1 MRGWGS
7 ESLALEC
14 WGGRPCREG
23 SRVVKGEGSDRG
35 WGPTDW
41 GMTEGTFVT
50 GPTGRAQIKGDSD
63 SQEKMARDRG
73 WGQLSMVT
81 QRGEVSTDVLG
92 VETGSPEP
100 VPYDFPRDH
109 IGRQSLPCLL
119 SKHTGDRARGEGRGA
134 RTGLGQRVPVRGL
147 WWGAGHLAHGFAHEQ
162 PGLALI
168 PEVADGHEVCQPLI
182 LQGLAPE
189 KEREPHARYTKALK
203 KDRQGR

>member
-35 WGPTDW
+35 WGPTHW

-134 RTGLGQRVPVRGL
+134 R
-147 WWGAGHLAHGFAHEQ
+147 WGAGGRLRRG
-162 PGLALI
+162 PGDPGGRRASQARSR
-168 PEVADGHEVCQPLI
+168 PGTEAVRAGVMEARKRENT
-182 LQGLAPE
+182 APGGE
-189 KEREPHARYTKALK
+189 PRTRRAPRRPQLREEAA
-203 KDRQGR
+203 